1 MTTWKIED
9 RDGGRKIVPEIP
21 LLSGPDLIRLMRRNR
36 VTMPQLAKRLSMSQD
51 RIRQRKRTGLYT
63 AAVTR
68 DWVQAITGKTLVKS
82 VPAGASVR
90 CCPARRKGRAAASL
104 RHGPRPTAHG
114 PRTTESHATG
124 NLCLWEVFK
133 FPSANHSDLTPA
145 TGRT

>member
-68 DWVQAITGKTLVKS
+68 DWVQAITGTDPGEIGPGWSVSSLLPSPANRKS
-82 VPAGASVR
+82 
-90 CCPARRKGRAAASL
+90 RRKSAK
-104 RHGPRPTAHG
+104 TN
-114 PRTTESHATG
+114 G
-124 NLCLWEVFK
+124 N
-133 FPSANHSDLTPA
+133 STPA
-145 TGRT
+145 PAVTPSDTTDN